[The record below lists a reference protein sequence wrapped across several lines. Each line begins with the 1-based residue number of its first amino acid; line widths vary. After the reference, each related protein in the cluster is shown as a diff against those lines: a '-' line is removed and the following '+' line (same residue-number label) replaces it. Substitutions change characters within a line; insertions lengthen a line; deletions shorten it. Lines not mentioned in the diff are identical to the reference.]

1 MFTGIVENAGQII
14 SLKEQS
20 QAWSLLVSNPFS
32 QPDGLLA
39 GDSVSVNGCCLTL
52 CENASENLVF
62 ELLEE
67 TLEKTNLG
75 GIGEGNKVNLERALP
90 ANGRLGG
97 HFVSGHV
104 DACGK
109 VLVFEEQGKNLYLQ
123 VQVPLE
129 LSRYL
134 VDKGSISVNGCSL
147 TVCDVMPDSFAV
159 WLIPHTLQKTNLA
172 DIKTGDSLN
181 LEFDLLAK
189 YVEKL
194 AISGIGNSNL

>member
-1 MFTGIVENAGQII
+1 MQGKLFRSKNNHKLGVCLYPIHFLNLMACSREIVYRLTDVASPSARMLLKI
-14 SLKEQS
+14 SYLNYWRK
-20 QAWSLLVSNPFS
+20 
-32 QPDGLLA
+32 
-39 GDSVSVNGCCLTL
+39 
-52 CENASENLVF
+52 
-62 ELLEE
+62 

-109 VLVFEEQGKNLYLQ
+109 VLVFEEQGENLYLQ

-159 WLIPHTLQKTNLA
+159 WLIPHTLQKL
-172 DIKTGDSLN
+172 ILRILKPEIL
-181 LEFDLLAK
+181 
-189 YVEKL
+189 
-194 AISGIGNSNL
+194 